1 MKKITLLLLFVG
13 MTSLAQIK
21 GNKTITTKQIDVE
34 KIENIKINLYAEIAI
49 DQTIA
54 EVLSITTDENL
65 FQHIRSEVVDGT
77 LYLDQIE

>member
-1 MKKITLLLLFVG
+1 